1 MKISN
6 FVGVFSQHCALS
18 PVPQAAIQVGQ
29 GLHIGTE
36 VLSDKASFGTHSL
49 GIVPSSP
56 VLTSAHSFLV

>member
-1 MKISN
+1 MKVSN

-36 VLSDKASFGTHSL
+36 VLSDKASFGTHML
-49 GIVPSSP
+49 QLI
-56 VLTSAHSFLV
+56 